1 MSNRAFD
8 IIRFWSEV
16 GISAIGILYGSLAD
30 IWNLPYGERVLQTC
44 AAVGTFLGI
53 FTIWKRMKYKKEENH
68 EEDIYESE

>member
-1 MSNRAFD
+1 MTDKMFD
-8 IIRFWSEV
+8 FIRFWAEV

-53 FTIWKRMKYKKEENH
+53 FTVWQRMKFKNKEDDNDGENG
-68 EEDIYESE
+68 

>member
-1 MSNRAFD
+1 MTDKMFNF
-8 IIRFWSEV
+8 IRFWAEL

-53 FTIWKRMKYKKEENH
+53 FTVWQRIKFKNKEDDNDGENG
-68 EEDIYESE
+68 